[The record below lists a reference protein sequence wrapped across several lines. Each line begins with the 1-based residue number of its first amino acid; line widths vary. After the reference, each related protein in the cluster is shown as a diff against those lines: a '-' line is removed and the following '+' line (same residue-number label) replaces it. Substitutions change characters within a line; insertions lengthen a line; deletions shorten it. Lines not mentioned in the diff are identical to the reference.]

1 MSIKIAVMTM
11 KGGQAK
17 TTLAINLAARIAKA
31 RRDVLLIDSDI
42 QANVT
47 TTFQRD
53 HHCNLANVILGK
65 VSDFEFIQLDRHL
78 AFLPSGGEAMVE
90 ASSYL
95 SHTRFKESLFKNLL
109 SSINHRIVI
118 IDTAPSWSEVSRN
131 ILMYVDFVIVPVVTD
146 YLGFSGCD
154 QIMSYIDEF
163 KASMLGQCKAEV
175 LGIAITRSHPQDAPL
190 LDLSDSEFPWELQVF
205 TNQFLRECAQTSR
218 QLTFF
223 CHGLRNKL
231 EEEEFQ
237 LEFWKILDE
246 AYQHHFFVADSKK
259 NYLV

>member
-1 MSIKIAVMTM
+1 MSIKISVITM
-11 KGGQAK
+11 KGGQAN
-17 TTLAINLAARIAKA
+17 TTLAINLASRIAKA
-31 RRDVLLIDSDI
+31 RRDVLLIDSDL

-175 LGIAITRSHPQDAPL
+175 LGIAITRSHPRTKL
-190 LDLSDSEFPWELQVF
+190 
-205 TNQFLRECAQTSR
+205 AQTITEGLLERWPDLLFKRMIEESVSIQEAPAFQQNIFNYRKGRTRGAEMYDLLCREIMSR
-218 QLTFF
+218 IVQLQKE
-223 CHGLRNKL
+223 GQN
-231 EEEEFQ
+231 
-237 LEFWKILDE
+237 D
-246 AYQHHFFVADSKK
+246 Y
-259 NYLV
+259 